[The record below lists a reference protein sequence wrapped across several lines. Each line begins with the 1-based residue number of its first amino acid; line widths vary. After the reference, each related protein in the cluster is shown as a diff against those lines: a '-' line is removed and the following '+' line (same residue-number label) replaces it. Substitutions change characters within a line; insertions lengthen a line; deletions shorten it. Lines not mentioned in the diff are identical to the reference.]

1 MESLRKSYLLF
12 YNLVQTVGWATALW
26 RIVAARYA
34 TGSLASAHAAAGDTV
49 GARAELPRA
58 PRPRRARARAPAPAA
73 AAARPLMSPTARRPP
88 SLPSAAAFQLLAV
101 LEVAHAALGLVRG
114 APALAALQWAGRAN
128 VLYGVVRAVP
138 AAQPTAA
145 VGAMLAA
152 WALSEVVRYPW
163 YAAGVAG
170 AVPYWLTWLR
180 YSLFVPLYPVGVAG
194 EMAAV
199 FAALPE
205 VRRRRLASVALPNA
219 WNLAFDYATF
229 LSFLLVVYLPVWWS
243 LYSAM
248 LRQRRARLGPGLGRL
263 GPGGGGG
270 ARPCAVDPKRD

>member
-1 MESLRKSYLLF
+1 MAMESLRKSYLLF

-34 TGSLASAHAAAGDTV
+34 TGSLASAHAVAGDTV
-49 GARAELPRA
+49 GARATAQPT
-58 PRPRRARARAPAPAA
+58 RPCRARERAPAPAD
-73 AAARPLMSPTARRPP
+73 RPLTPPDRPPP
-88 SLPSAAAFQLLAV
+88 SLHTAAAFQLLAV

-138 AAQPTAA
+138 AAQPTLA
-145 VGAMLAA
+145 VGAMLGA

-219 WNLAFDYATF
+219 WNFAFDYGTF
-229 LSFLLVVYLPVWWS
+229 LSFLLVIYLPVWWS

-263 GPGGGGG
+263 GPCGGGG
-270 ARPCAVDPKRD
+270 ARPRAVDPKRY

>member
-1 MESLRKSYLLF
+1 MATESLRKSYLLF

-49 GARAELPRA
+49 GARATAQPPRL
-58 PRPRRARARAPAPAA
+58 RRACARAPVP
-73 AAARPLMSPTARRPP
+73 AAARPRLPAARRPP
-88 SLPSAAAFQLLAV
+88 PASAAAFQLLAA
-101 LEVAHAALGLVRG
+101 LEVAHAASGLVRG
-114 APALAALQWAGRAN
+114 APALAALQWAGRTNA
-128 VLYGVVRAVP
+128 LCGVVRAVP
-138 AAQPTAA
+138 AAQPSLA
-145 VGAMLAA
+145 VGAMLGA

-180 YSLFVPLYPVGVAG
+180 YSLFVPLYPIGVAG

-205 VRRRRLASVALPNA
+205 VRRRRLASVSLPNA
-219 WNLAFDYATF
+219 WNFAFDYGTF
-229 LSFLLVVYLPVWWS
+229 LSFLLVIYLPVWWS

-270 ARPCAVDPKRD
+270 ARPRAVDPKRD